1 MRPQSF
7 IIQSEGTAAVE
18 FSIILP
24 VFLIILAGIVDIGLA
39 LNWKL
44 AAESRL
50 SSTANFILTK
60 DFSFDPDDETTFLS
74 EIGNFVSQT
83 SIQNYSSQ
91 EDIFFI
97 NLNNSISLT
106 ISNGVSNQ
114 NNLPGEITSCYCP
127 TEVNATFSWGN
138 EQNCDT
144 ECQDGSS
151 AARYATIMIENIDPL
166 VFFPGFIFSPDLIS
180 TQTVVKLD

>member
-60 DFSFDPDDETTFLS
+60 DFSFDPDDETTLLS
-74 EIGNFVSQT
+74 EIGSVAQ
-83 SIQNYSSQ
+83 I
-91 EDIFFI
+91 
-97 NLNNSISLT
+97 
-106 ISNGVSNQ
+106 GV
-114 NNLPGEITSCYCP
+114 
-127 TEVNATFSWGN
+127 
-138 EQNCDT
+138 
-144 ECQDGSS
+144 
-151 AARYATIMIENIDPL
+151 
-166 VFFPGFIFSPDLIS
+166 
-180 TQTVVKLD
+180 